1 MDQAQEILQS
11 IAERFAT
18 TATVKQV
25 FGEAIQANGRT
36 IVPVARVEYRLGGG
50 WGGGEQ
56 QENSSSPPRK
66 GGGGGGGGQVTA
78 YPVGAL
84 EVSDAG
90 VRFIH
95 FFDALQT
102 AKAIAGGLVVFLVM
116 RRLLSPR
123 KSNRQS

>member
-1 MDQAQEILQS
+1 MNQAQEILQS

-18 TATVKQV
+18 TASVKQV
-25 FGEAIQANGRT
+25 FGEPIQANGKS

-56 QENSSSPPRK
+56 QDNSSSPPRK
-66 GGGGGGGGQVTA
+66 GGGGGGGGGVTA
-78 YPVGAL
+78 YPMGAL

-95 FFDALQT
+95 FFDPLQT
-102 AKAIAGGLVVFLVM
+102 AKAIAGGLIAFLVL
-116 RRLLSPR
+116 RRLLSR
-123 KSNRQS
+123 HK

>member
-1 MDQAQEILQS
+1 MNQAQEILQS

-18 TATVKQV
+18 TASVKQV

-56 QENSSSPPRK
+56 QENASSPPRK
-66 GGGGGGGGQVTA
+66 GGGGGGGGNVRA
-78 YPVGAL
+78 YPLGAL
-84 EVSDAG
+84 EVSDGG

-95 FFDALQT
+95 FIDAMQ
-102 AKAIAGGLVVFLVM
+102 I
-116 RRLLSPR
+116 S
-123 KSNRQS
+123 